1 MKLHAKVILLLIAL
15 FAAYGAIDYAVQQ
28 RIILPSFTTLEAD
41 LARTDMRRV
50 SHALEGE
57 VKQLQVL
64 CANWGNWLDAYRF
77 VHKQYDKF
85 VEENLGITLIQGA
98 NLQLIAFLD
107 TDSHF
112 VWSKGYN
119 TDLSE
124 RHFKLL
130 ETRTLGGDSLFREA
144 ITQGKAVHGIVQTEH
159 GPAIIAIAPVL
170 NGAGGGPHAG
180 AVLIGR
186 LITPQ
191 WISRL
196 AAQAEIRLQ
205 VISPARRTLAGNSV
219 PTAISMVT
227 REKVNEVYRN
237 VLDVSGQPVLTFR
250 VDVPRSIT
258 ERGEEAIYFALAS
271 LLIAGA
277 GMLFVLVWALRR
289 MILRPVSQMT
299 RHALSIG
306 DSDDLTLRLEV
317 DRSDELGLLAR
328 EFNRML
334 RRTADARRRLVDK
347 SFEAGIAEM
356 ARGALHNIGNALT
369 PIAVKTASVQDT
381 LSQIPAADMQ
391 MVLNELEQ
399 GAPDRARKADLQE
412 FLRLASTESLSSN
425 ARIAAEVK
433 GIADSVQAIQAMLND
448 RAQFARSGPVVEAV
462 KLDDVVRQA
471 LLLVPPQRL
480 SAVDVTIDE
489 TVSMLGTVL
498 LARIALQQVFQNL
511 ILNASEAMRSGVAG
525 QIKVFACATGPDGD
539 RKLQVSF
546 SDNGSGIAPEHLTSI
561 FNKGFSTKPLEN
573 NSGLGLHWSAN
584 VVASLGGNIHVES
597 PGRNGG
603 ADFHVTLP
611 LQKTAYEFG
620 VMAA

>member
-1 MKLHAKVILLLIAL
+1 MKLHAKVILLLIVL
-15 FAAYGAIDYAVQQ
+15 FAAYGAIDYTVQQ
-28 RIILPSFTTLEAD
+28 RVILPGFTTLEAD
-41 LARTDMRRV
+41 LARTDMQRV
-50 SHALEGE
+50 SRALEGE
-57 VKQLQVL
+57 VKQLQML
-64 CANWGNWLDAYRF
+64 CANWGNWPDAYQF
-77 VHKQYDKF
+77 VHKQYDQF
-85 VEENLGITLIQGA
+85 VAENMGIKVIQGA

-107 TDSHF
+107 TDSRF

-119 TDLSE
+119 TDFSE

-144 ITQGKAVHGIVQTEH
+144 ITQGKAAHGIVQTEH
-159 GPAIIAIAPVL
+159 GPAVIAIAPVL
-170 NGAGGGPHAG
+170 NGTGGGPHAG

-191 WISRL
+191 WISKL
-196 AAQAEIRLQ
+196 AVQAGVRLQ
-205 VISPARRTLAGNSV
+205 IISPARGSLA
-219 PTAISMVT
+219 PTAIRIVT
-227 REKVNEVYRN
+227 REKINEVYRN

-258 ERGEEAIYFALAS
+258 ERGEEAIHFALAS
-271 LLIAGA
+271 LSIAGA
-277 GMLFVLVWALRR
+277 VMLLVVVWALRR

-306 DSDDLTLRLEV
+306 DSDDLTLRLGV

-369 PIAVKTASVQDT
+369 PIAVKTASAQDT

-412 FLRLASTESLSSN
+412 FLRLASAESLSSN
-425 ARIAAEVK
+425 ARIAADVK

-480 SAVDVTIDE
+480 SAMDVTIDE

-611 LQKTAYEFG
+611 LQKTAYESG